1 MRFLKAGS
9 SVDLVLLAVLD
20 HELAV
25 DDAIE
30 QRREHR
36 LQRHVA
42 ILLRQRL
49 LGDLE
54 LRQPDRLA
62 VDRGDH
68 RILERLARPAR
79 PAAAPRPAG
88 GLAAGWRLAAGG
100 RLGGRRR
107 RGLLGGDRACDRG
120 GCAEQ
125 DDRGAGGASD
135 GS

>member
-30 QRREHR
+30 QRREDR

-42 ILLRQRL
+42 VLLRQRL

-54 LRQPDRLA
+54 LRQLDRLA

-68 RILERLARPAR
+68 RILERL
-79 PAAAPRPAG
+79 
-88 GLAAGWRLAAGG
+88 
-100 RLGGRRR
+100 GGRRR
-107 RGLLGGDRACDRG
+107 RVAGGLAGGFWAGAWPAG
-120 GCAEQ
+120 GGAAGGGVAGCWAATGPAIAAAAQ
-125 DDRGAGGASD
+125 NRTIGAGGASD